1 MHYPHSRFR
10 FKQMTAEVHTT
21 LFTHAHT
28 HMLVRTKTRLSMH
41 APNSFVQFKRMHAA
55 ANTYT
60 DALTHAHTH
69 THAAC
74 MLQIPIFSL
83 CKCPQMHTHTL
94 RHSHS
99 YTHVHTHTHACCYM
113 RLNNV
118 EYATFSIK
126 ANVCEGTQT
135 HTNTYTHAYTH
146 AGFRTQIV
154 PASVYVHAPE

>member
-1 MHYPHSRFR
+1 
-10 FKQMTAEVHTT
+10 MTAEVHIT

-83 CKCPQMHTHTL
+83 CKCPQMHTHMHSGTHTRTHPYTRMLLHAPERCRKCMPRIHFFASSKCL
-94 RHSHS
+94 RR
-99 YTHVHTHTHACCYM
+99 YTNTHTHKHIHTRIHAC
-113 RLNNV
+113 RL
-118 EYATFSIK
+118 S
-126 ANVCEGTQT
+126 
-135 HTNTYTHAYTH
+135 HTNCTRQRLSARPKSTL
-146 AGFRTQIV
+146 
-154 PASVYVHAPE
+154 